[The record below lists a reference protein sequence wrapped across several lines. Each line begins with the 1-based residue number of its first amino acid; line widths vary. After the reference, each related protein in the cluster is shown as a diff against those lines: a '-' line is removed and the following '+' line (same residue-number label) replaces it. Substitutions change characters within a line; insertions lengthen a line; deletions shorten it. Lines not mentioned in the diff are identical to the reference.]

1 MELEKDAR
9 GASTGRE
16 GERGQRS
23 DAWRWAGWRMG
34 MVSWRGGAGRAV
46 PGGGGKALRG
56 GAGAGRVCGVLA
68 GTRTEPSERPDTR
81 WVVPVSW
88 PSPSLGQA
96 EGPQADSAWS

>member
-16 GERGQRS
+16 GERGRRS

-46 PGGGGKALRG
+46 PGGAGEALRRR
-56 GAGAGRVCGVLA
+56 ARAGRVCGVPEE
-68 GTRTEPSERPDTR
+68 TRTEPSARPDTR
-81 WVVPVSW
+81 WLVPVSW
-88 PSPSLGQA
+88 LSPDPGQA
-96 EGPQADSAWS
+96 RAG